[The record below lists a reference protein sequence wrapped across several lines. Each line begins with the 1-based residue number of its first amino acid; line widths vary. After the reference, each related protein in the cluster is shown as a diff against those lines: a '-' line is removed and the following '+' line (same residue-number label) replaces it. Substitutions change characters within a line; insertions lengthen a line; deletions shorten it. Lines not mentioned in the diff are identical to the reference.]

1 MISLEILSWEA
12 ALCYVFLYVSVLC
25 LWVPYRIRIPVW
37 SIVFS
42 IACIL
47 GLLSNQIEW
56 YAIFVIILI
65 AYVLQYIE
73 RKRAPLLGRVIA
85 GVIVLLMAYALGAH
99 KILYFHNLKVLSDV
113 YISKESIPFTLYIN
127 FDKTIVGLFI
137 LGLTQRLLSNK
148 NEWSTMFKQ
157 TIHKTIMFVVI
168 LVLCALIAGKVHF
181 DPKMPACLPIWVITN
196 LLLVCTAEE
205 AFFRGF
211 IQEKLAQ
218 ILQRYEW
225 GNVISVII
233 ASLLFGFAHYA
244 GGIDYSIWGTFAGL
258 GYGLIYQKTRRIE
271 SSILMHFC
279 LNLTHFLFFTYPAL
293 A

>member
-1 MISLEILSWEA
+1 MISSEILSWEA
-12 ALCYVFLYVSVLC
+12 TLCYVFLYVSVLC
-25 LWVPYRIRIPVW
+25 LWVPYRIGIPVW

-42 IACIL
+42 IACIF

-65 AYVLQYIE
+65 AYVLQYTE

-85 GVIVLLMAYALGAH
+85 GVLFLLMAYALGAH
-99 KILYFHNLKVLSDV
+99 KIPYFHNLKVLSDA

-157 TIHKTIMFVVI
+157 TIPKTIMFVVI

-181 DPKMPACLPIWVITN
+181 DPKLPACSAIWVITN

-218 ILQRYEW
+218 ILRRYEW
-225 GNVISVII
+225 GNVIAVII

-244 GGIDYSIWGTFAGL
+244 GGIAYSIWGTFAGL
-258 GYGLIYQKTRRIE
+258 GYGLIYQKTKRIE